1 MSQTVVRA
9 EQTLF
14 VGDGIQILVEH
25 LLGIHDRTNLQQIE
39 LASTIIVQITCELYL
54 HRTLH
59 LIGTILLGHLQQ
71 LGQREHSML
80 EHTTEGDH
88 LSATFVDT
96 IANNLIRGIVGRGN
110 ISERTVFGS
119 LFHTQVLDIKAIV
132 HLEVIAHMGHVQ
144 GIEAGLCLRQSR
156 LHL

>member
-1 MSQTVVRA
+1 
-9 EQTLF
+9 
-14 VGDGIQILVEH
+14 
-25 LLGIHDRTNLQQIE
+25 
-39 LASTIIVQITCELYL
+39 
-54 HRTLH
+54 
-59 LIGTILLGHLQQ
+59 
-71 LGQREHSML
+71 ML